1 MSRRSTFLLPLV
13 LTCLVACVIEAK
25 DEDKKGGGDGSG
37 SDTGSGGDGTLDS
50 DGDGI
55 SDADEAELGTDPNDS
70 DSDDDGYPDG
80 EESTDG
86 TNPLDAYSHTYE
98 GGYNVG
104 YCESQWEGAGPTG
117 VGGYDGTEWTAYQVG
132 DVPTNFQMEDQ
143 HGEMVDLYSFC
154 GKTVMIV
161 QSAGWCGPCRS
172 LAATAQDE
180 QDHYRDDG
188 LQIIEMIKQDDYG
201 DPPDLAFVESWASDY
216 GMTDIPVLQGPRA
229 TSWTS
234 EVIYWDADGYIPSI
248 WIISPE
254 GVVISADAAV
264 DPGTFL

>member
-98 GGYNVG
+98 GGYMTLASIRLIETGLG
-104 YCESQWEGAGPTG
+104 YS
-117 VGGYDGTEWTAYQVG
+117 
-132 DVPTNFQMEDQ
+132 
-143 HGEMVDLYSFC
+143 
-154 GKTVMIV
+154 
-161 QSAGWCGPCRS
+161 
-172 LAATAQDE
+172 
-180 QDHYRDDG
+180 
-188 LQIIEMIKQDDYG
+188 
-201 DPPDLAFVESWASDY
+201 
-216 GMTDIPVLQGPRA
+216 A
-229 TSWTS
+229 TSEDFVAACDRT
-234 EVIYWDADGYIPSI
+234 DPAPS
-248 WIISPE
+248 
-254 GVVISADAAV
+254 D
-264 DPGTFL
+264 